1 VTAEELKEE
10 NEILCTSLDKTRLER
25 DAYKKSSEGYA
36 SMLAISTALLLANG
50 VALLIREL
58 GR

>member
-1 VTAEELKEE
+1 MSDEELKEE

-36 SMLAISTALLLANG
+36 SMLAISMALLLGNF
-50 VALLIREL
+50 VAMVIREL